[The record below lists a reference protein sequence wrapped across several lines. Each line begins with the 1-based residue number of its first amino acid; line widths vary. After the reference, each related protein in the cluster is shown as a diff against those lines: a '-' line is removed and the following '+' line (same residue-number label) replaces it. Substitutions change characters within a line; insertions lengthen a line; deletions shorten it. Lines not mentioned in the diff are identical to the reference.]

1 MVFLSFLDT
10 NIAFFALGAYNL
22 KFSGY
27 ALDEKKKTCK
37 PSVKLY
43 HKSRKAVFDRHF
55 FQLQILSIE
64 SASLR
69 KCQITLF

>member
-27 ALDEKKKTCK
+27 ALVYGKKVTEKKVAGKKSKTFIK
-37 PSVKLY
+37 DQEKFKM
-43 HKSRKAVFDRHF
+43 HKN
-55 FQLQILSIE
+55 
-64 SASLR
+64 
-69 KCQITLF
+69 CT

>member
-27 ALDEKKKTCK
+27 ALVD
-37 PSVKLY
+37 
-43 HKSRKAVFDRHF
+43 DR
-55 FQLQILSIE
+55 L
-64 SASLR
+64 
-69 KCQITLF
+69 